1 MLHSD
6 GVAAGSFGDW
16 RSGVSQTWRADIGRQ
31 LTTAEHAAHNARIK
45 AMKDKREAD
54 SIQAKADAKQRASE
68 IWNKSTAITEHAYL
82 TKKGVKAYGIKQYGD
97 ALVMPLRADNEIHSL
112 QFINADGSKRFLTDG
127 RKKGCYFSIG
137 QPQDV
142 IYICEGYATGSS
154 IYEATGGAV
163 AVAFDAGNIKAV
175 AETIRAKNP
184 TIKLV
189 LCADDD
195 ENKTGITKA
204 NEAALL
210 VSAYVALPDFGENK
224 TDKATDF
231 NDLHQL
237 KGLEAVKLQL
247 DAHKRPVSDLY
258 GAGGAEVLPSDIEW
272 QVPSSLL
279 QSVEPSPYPIDALPS
294 GIGDSVREVLNF
306 TQCPPALAACS
317 ALSALSVSAQHIAN
331 VRRAEG
337 LESPVSLYMLAVAE
351 SGERK
356 TSVDKHFTSAISAW
370 ENNQAEIA
378 RPAIKR
384 QCIEHQSWLM
394 QFEGL
399 KQKIKETAKQQ
410 KPTDTLTRQLHEL
423 KDAEPEAIRVPRL
436 IYGDSTPEQL
446 GFSLAKGWPSAG
458 VLSSEAGIV
467 FGSHGMSGDSAM
479 RNMALI
485 NILWEG
491 GTHSIDRRT
500 SESYK
505 IQDARLTMGLAV
517 QADTVKAFF
526 DNSKNLARGT
536 GFAARFL
543 IAWPDSTQGNRLY
556 KEPPK
561 NYPMLSAFNQRIT
574 ELLNKTPLLTDAGG
588 LSPATLDLSDDAKL
602 AWVEFHNEVERELK
616 QDGQMADVRDIASKA
631 ADNVA
636 RLAALFHLYERHSEG
651 AINKD
656 FVERASAIVT
666 WHLFEAKRFL
676 QQIATPTHINNAI
689 KIDNYI
695 LRYCREHKTD
705 TLSQSFILQR
715 GTVRDAKTLKTALLE
730 LVEANR
736 IKLFT
741 EGKASMVQVNPE
753 LLEGDH
759 ASQ

>member
-1 MLHSD
+1 MAYNSN
-6 GVAAGSFGDW
+6 V
-16 RSGVSQTWRADIGRQ
+16 
-31 LTTAEHAAHNARIK
+31 IK
-45 AMKDKREAD
+45 
-54 SIQAKADAKQRASE
+54 
-68 IWNKSTAITEHAYL
+68 
-82 TKKGVKAYGIKQYGD
+82 
-97 ALVMPLRADNEIHSL
+97 
-112 QFINADGSKRFLTDG
+112 
-127 RKKGCYFSIG
+127 
-137 QPQDV
+137 
-142 IYICEGYATGSS
+142 
-154 IYEATGGAV
+154 
-163 AVAFDAGNIKAV
+163 AFDADIKHYA
-175 AETIRAKNP
+175 I
-184 TIKLV
+184 
-189 LCADDD
+189 
-195 ENKTGITKA
+195 
-204 NEAALL
+204 
-210 VSAYVALPDFGENK
+210 S
-224 TDKATDF
+224 
-231 NDLHQL
+231 
-237 KGLEAVKLQL
+237 
-247 DAHKRPVSDLY
+247 
-258 GAGGAEVLPSDIEW
+258 EW
-272 QVPSSLL
+272 LSPLSLL
-279 QSVEPSPYPIDALPS
+279 QETEPTPYPLEALPS
-294 GIGDSVREVLNF
+294 GLGDAVREVLDF
-306 TQCPPALAACS
+306 TQCPIALAACS

-337 LESPVSLYMLAVAE
+337 LESPVSLYILAVAE

-370 ENNQAEIA
+370 EINQAEIA
-378 RPAIKR
+378 KPDIKR
-384 QCIEHQSWLM
+384 QQINHQSWLM

-410 KPTDTLTRQLHEL
+410 KPADTLTRQLHEL

-467 FGSHGMSGDSAM
+467 FGSHGMTGDSAM

-505 IQDARLTMGLAV
+505 VQDARLTMGLAV

-526 DNSKNLARGT
+526 DNSKQLARGT

-543 IAWPDSTQGNRLY
+543 IAWPGSTQGNRLY

-616 QDGQMADVRDIASKA
+616 QDGQMADVRDVASKA

-636 RLAALFHLYERHSEG
+636 RLAALFHLYEWRSEG
-651 AINKD
+651 AISKD
-656 FVERASAIVT
+656 HIVRASFIVT

-676 QQIATPTHINNAI
+676 QQIATPTYINNAI

-705 TLSQSFILQR
+705 TLPQNYIR
-715 GTVRDAKTLKTALLE
+715 RHGAIRDSKALKDALNE

-736 IKLFT
+736 IRIFLDDKT
-741 EGKASMVQVNPE
+741 STVQVNPE
-753 LLEGDH
+753 LLEAGH
-759 ASQ
+759 ATR